1 MSLKLSNCCQAM
13 VYDDT
18 DICSEC
24 LEHCDVDEDEDE
36 NNLEVKIFVVSLL
49 LQELIDQT
57 YGDTRFKHQ
66 LKFHLRETQK
76 SLDQILSVK
85 YDSNE
90 LSLFI
95 SKATEAL
102 EKAVEIN

>member
-13 VYDDT
+13 VHDDT

-24 LEHCDVDEDEDE
+24 LEHCDVEDDS
-36 NNLEVKIFVVSLL
+36 LEVKIFVVSLL

-76 SLDQILSVK
+76 SLDQILSVN
-85 YDSNE
+85 YDSDE

-95 SKATEAL
+95 SKATKAL
-102 EKAVEIN
+102 EEAIEIN

>member
-1 MSLKLSNCCQAM
+1 M
-13 VYDDT
+13 VHDDT

-24 LEHCDVDEDEDE
+24 LEHCDVDED
-36 NNLEVKIFVVSLL
+36 NLEVKIFVVSLL

-57 YGDTRFKHQ
+57 HGDTRFKHQ

-76 SLDQILSVK
+76 SLDQILSVR
-85 YDSNE
+85 YDSDE

-102 EKAVEIN
+102 EKAIEIN

>member
-1 MSLKLSNCCQAM
+1 MSNCCGAM
-13 VYDDT
+13 IYSDT

-24 LEHCDVDEDEDE
+24 LEHCDVDEDEDKDE
-36 NNLEVKIFVVSLL
+36 DILEVKIFVVSLL

-57 YGDTRFKHQ
+57 HGDTRFKHQ

-76 SLDQILSVK
+76 SLDQILSVR
-85 YDSNE
+85 YDSDE

-102 EKAVEIN
+102 EKAIEIN